1 MVGAG
6 SSRGMANHTTM
17 DIAVLDLGSASFH
30 LLHARCWPDGS
41 VIPLRSMREAV
52 HLGEGVART
61 GAITRE
67 AWARGIEATDRLMAR
82 IEPWGVPRL
91 VTVATG
97 VLRDACNGRDFVDA
111 LRARYGL
118 PVEILSRDAEAA
130 LAYRGARSEFSSR
143 LGRFCVVDLGGGSIE
158 IAVGEQHASL
168 WSCSLPLGVLRLRDL
183 LGSEPGR
190 GHREAGAALADLH
203 RAFASAGRAVR
214 GFAPAWLVLASG
226 TARAVRDLVVAT
238 EGGHVGKRLLTA
250 QSIRTAR
257 HHAWTTSP
265 GELRRLGVAPDRVAT
280 IPYAA
285 IAIEALLDE
294 LGQDEAWVSRHGLRE
309 GVILRELDAA
319 SASRRANLE
328 IVALEQAGAA

>member
-1 MVGAG
+1 MEL
-6 SSRGMANHTTM
+6 
-17 DIAVLDLGSASFH
+17 AVLDLGSASFH

-41 VIPLRSMREAV
+41 LIPLRSMREAV

-67 AWARGIEATDRLMAR
+67 AWARGIEAADRLMAQ

-91 VTVATG
+91 VAVATG
-97 VLRDACNGRDFVDA
+97 VLRDACNGPDFADA
-111 LRARYGL
+111 LRARHGL
-118 PVEILSRDAEAA
+118 SVEVLSREAEAA
-130 LAYRGARSEFSSR
+130 LAYRGARSEFSAR

-158 IAVGEQHASL
+158 IAVGEQQASL

-183 LGSEPGR
+183 LGGEPGR
-190 GHREAGAALADLH
+190 RSHREARAALADLH
-203 RAFASAGRAVR
+203 SAFASAGRAVR

-238 EGGHVGKRLLTA
+238 DGGHVGMRLLTA

-265 GELRRLGVAPDRVAT
+265 GELRRLGVAPDRVTT

-294 LGQDEAWVSRHGLRE
+294 LGQDEAWVSRRGLRE
-309 GVILRELDAA
+309 GVVLRELEAV
-319 SASRRANLE
+319 SARRRANLE